1 MIILKNNPELCN
13 YEIVSGCSK
22 TVKIN
27 KLNTNFD
34 SGQSEIARINSILKN
49 NVKTIQEKWKDDYLL
64 NQLLRK
70 RQREAGSTSN
80 ALKYSKLSKTKKSI
94 FEGKAYVSGLNY

>member
-49 NVKTIQEKWKDDYLL
+49 NVKTIQEK
-64 NQLLRK
+64 
-70 RQREAGSTSN
+70 
-80 ALKYSKLSKTKKSI
+80 
-94 FEGKAYVSGLNY
+94 